1 MDASTHHRL
10 LQLLQDFGQASDRYV
25 ESTGGHYGTHRT
37 DMNGLTVIM
46 KYQRAGTSPSPR
58 DLSRELQLSS
68 PATTAM
74 LDRLDRLGYIIR
86 QRSERDRRS
95 VHIAL
100 TDKAMAEAREMFR
113 PLGAKM
119 TELISSYNEQ
129 QIALLSDFMARA
141 VAGVDEA
148 RLEVVAQPK

>member
-1 MDASTHHRL
+1 MEASTHNRL

-37 DMNGLTVIM
+37 DKNGLTLIM
-46 KYQRAGTSPSPR
+46 KYQRAGTLPSPR

-74 LDRLDRLGYIIR
+74 LDRLDRLGYITR
-86 QRSERDRRS
+86 RRSEQDRRS

-100 TDKAMAEAREMFR
+100 TDKAMTGAREMFR
-113 PLGAKM
+113 PLGAMM
-119 TELISSYNEQ
+119 TDLISSYDEQ
-129 QIALLSDFMARA
+129 QIELLSDFMSRA
-141 VAGVDEA
+141 VAGVDAA
-148 RLEVVAQPK
+148 RLEVVAQNK